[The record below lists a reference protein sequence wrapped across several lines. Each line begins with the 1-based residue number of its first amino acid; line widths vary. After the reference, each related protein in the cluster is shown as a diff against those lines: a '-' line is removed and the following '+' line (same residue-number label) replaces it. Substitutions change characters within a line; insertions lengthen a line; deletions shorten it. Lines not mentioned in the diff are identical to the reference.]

1 MPKHKN
7 LSNKQMKIYL
17 FFTELCARTRLF
29 FYWFVIA
36 NQSLQE
42 NFQKSHKS
50 FAFKSLQF

>member
-17 FFTELCARTRLF
+17 FFTELCACTILF